1 MKKRIEKKEIDDYAE
16 RVTSKFNEIKNVV
29 GDDTSDEEME
39 EQFEEEELDNN
50 SSINEVIIAEQ
61 EENAYNYEL
70 SERERYN
77 HIVNQQLENSL
88 NEIVAYDIR
97 EGAYEKSLDVIRK
110 FLLILGLNET
120 PMENA
125 ELIYDKWI
133 FDDDEFAVRS
143 FRGKI
148 TELEMWKNGYKYLQ
162 TRRISEVGMRLVSI
176 GTSESDVE
184 RLISIHRFIVRGRMT
199 NISDDLL
206 LARLR
211 LRTIS

>member
-39 EQFEEEELDNN
+39 EQFKEEELDNN

-77 HIVNQQLENSL
+77 HIANQQLENSL

>member
-39 EQFEEEELDNN
+39 VQFEEEELDNN

-77 HIVNQQLENSL
+77 HIANQQLENSL

>member
-61 EENAYNYEL
+61 EENAYIYEL

-77 HIVNQQLENSL
+77 HIVNKQLENSL

-120 PMENA
+120 PMKNA

-133 FDDDEFAVRS
+133 FDNDEFAVRS
-143 FRGKI
+143 FRGKH
-148 TELEMWKNGYKYLQ
+148 LQ